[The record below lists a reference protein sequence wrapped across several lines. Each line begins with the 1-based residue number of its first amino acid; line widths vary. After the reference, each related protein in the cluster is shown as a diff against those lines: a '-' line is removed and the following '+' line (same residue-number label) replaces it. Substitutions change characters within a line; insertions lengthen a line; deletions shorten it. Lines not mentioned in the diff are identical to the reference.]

1 MMLSAYIAGV
11 TILDVARESV
21 PYLIYMIV
29 LLYVLIF
36 FQGLVLWVPNYLF
49 H

>member
-1 MMLSAYIAGV
+1 
-11 TILDVARESV
+11 
-21 PYLIYMIV
+21 MIV